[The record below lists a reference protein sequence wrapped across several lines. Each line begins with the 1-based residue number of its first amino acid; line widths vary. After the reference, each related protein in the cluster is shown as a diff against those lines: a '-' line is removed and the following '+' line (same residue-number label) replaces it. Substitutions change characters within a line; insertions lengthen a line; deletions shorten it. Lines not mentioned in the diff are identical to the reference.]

1 MFEVRMPQL
10 GLTMEEGT
18 IANWLKAEG
27 DTVEV
32 GDILCEVETD
42 KLTNELPS
50 EFAGVLRAIVA
61 PVGEDVPVLGL
72 LALIG
77 SADEPLIMPGE
88 SAPAAPGQPES
99 AAASAAVDDSQP
111 ATVKPSRRIRASGLA
126 KKIAAARGID
136 LTDVIG
142 SGPGGRIV
150 ARDVEAVAA
159 APAVQVAAA
168 VPEAEALAPE
178 ALATPTA
185 PTAPVSTEGRRER
198 MTGIRRTIARR
209 MTESWTTAPVVTYDA
224 SADTTALTELK
235 NAIFD
240 DQGKKVSYTHLL
252 AALVTRA
259 LLDFPLLNS
268 SVDGDD
274 LVFHDEVNLGI
285 AVAIPE
291 GLVVPVVKDAQRKG
305 IGTLADEISA
315 LVNKAKNGE
324 LDPGDMQGG
333 TFTITNLGMFGIESF
348 SPIINMPEV
357 AILGVNATVPTPVEI
372 DGKIVLR
379 PRMKL
384 SLTAD
389 HRAVDGAVAAQ
400 FLSKVCALIEKP
412 WLSMM

>member
-50 EFAGVLRAIVA
+50 EFSGVLRAIVA

-88 SAPAAPGQPES
+88 SAPAAPAQPES

-111 ATVKPSRRIRASGLA
+111 ATIKPSRRIRASGLA
-126 KKIAAARGID
+126 KKIAGARGID

-150 ARDVEAVAA
+150 ARDVEAVAT
-159 APAVQVAAA
+159 APVVQAAAA
-168 VPEAEALAPE
+168 VPAAEALAPE

-209 MTESWTTAPVVTYDA
+209 MTRSWTTAPVVTYDA

-252 AALVTRA
+252 AALVTKA

-305 IGTLADEISA
+305 IGTLADEISE

>member
-18 IANWLKAEG
+18 IASWLKAEG

-88 SAPAAPGQPES
+88 SAPAAPAQPES

-240 DQGKKVSYTHLL
+240 DQDKKVSYTHLL

>member
-1 MFEVRMPQL
+1 MFEVRMPEL

-32 GDILCEVETD
+32 GDILCEVETY

-50 EFAGVLRAIVA
+50 EFSGVLRAIVA

-88 SAPAAPGQPES
+88 SAPAAPAQPES

-126 KKIAAARGID
+126 KKIAGARGID

-150 ARDVEAVAA
+150 ARDVEAVAT
-159 APAVQVAAA
+159 APVVQAAAA
-168 VPEAEALAPE
+168 VPAAEALAPE

-209 MTESWTTAPVVTYDA
+209 MTRSWTTAPVVTYDA

-252 AALVTRA
+252 AALVTKA

-305 IGTLADEISA
+305 IGTLADEISE